1 MNKKDVINFLQDF
14 GCATLE
20 QLQIL
25 TDDKTNNFKYLLQS
39 NIVSKKG
46 NIFVHNNSSNI
57 DNKMIVALDILC
69 KYKPIYKNFFKGYS
83 PVYIS
88 FLTKNDTLYNIIVTD
103 MQNQIG
109 VLKQLNKKPCPISEA
124 DKYIL
129 LFEDDSLFNDII
141 FDKPYLYCTYPNIK
155 IIKKLP

>member
-57 DNKMIVALDILC
+57 D
-69 KYKPIYKNFFKGYS
+69 
-83 PVYIS
+83 
-88 FLTKNDTLYNIIVTD
+88 NIIVTD